1 MKNKKLYV
9 LPYQGIGDIMI
20 TLGCLKEYVEKNDFQ
35 KVILF
40 YTKGYRELYSFY
52 DFDFAR
58 TVCIPR
64 FCYRALKR
72 FFSTKVGYFVLKTKK
87 NILCTDTVFYVGHG
101 WKNTFSISGL
111 SVFKFIKEG
120 IMGIKPESKIIFPQI
135 PKLQVNFNSDIMNK
149 KIAVLNPFSKT
160 ILIPSWQD
168 AYTKIAHQLSEL
180 GYHIFTDC
188 GKDYL
193 RKAING
199 TEPFYGD
206 LTESFELCKKASLV
220 IGTRSGYLDL
230 MLFSGTKII
239 ALYDNDCENIVAMN
253 AFNIKETAKIF
264 GLSGDNCFQFQINEI
279 EKLQA
284 LLAG

>member
-40 YTKGYRELYSFY
+40 YTKGYSELYSFY
-52 DFDFAR
+52 HFDFAK

-72 FFSTKVGYFVLKTKK
+72 FFSTKVGYFILKSKK
-87 NILCTDTVFYVGHG
+87 NILCTDTIFYVGHG
-101 WKNTFSISGL
+101 WKTTFKISGL
-111 SVFKFIKEG
+111 NVFKFIKEG
-120 IMGIKPESKIIFPQI
+120 IMGMKPESKIIFPQI
-135 PKLQVNFNSDIMNK
+135 PKLQVNFSAGINNK

-160 ILIPSWQD
+160 ISIPFWQD
-168 AYTKIAHQLSEL
+168 VYTRIANQLVNL
-180 GYHIFTDC
+180 GYCIFTDC
-188 GKDYL
+188 GKDKS
-193 RKAING
+193 RKPING
-199 TEPFYGD
+199 TEPFYGE

-230 MLFSGTKII
+230 MLLSDAKII
-239 ALYDNDCENIVAMN
+239 ALYSDSLESRVSMN
-253 AFNIKETAKIF
+253 AFNIKEIAKMF
-264 GLSGDNCFQFQINEI
+264 GKSGENCFQFQTDEI

>member
-40 YTKGYRELYSFY
+40 YTKGYRELYLFY
-52 DFDFAR
+52 HFDFAK

-72 FFSTKVGYFVLKTKK
+72 FFSTKVGYFILKSNK
-87 NILCTDTVFYVGHG
+87 NILCTDTIFYLGHG
-101 WKNTFSISGL
+101 WKTTFRISGL

-120 IMGIKPESKIIFPQI
+120 IMGIKTESEIIFPQI
-135 PKLQVNFNSDIMNK
+135 PKLQVNFNSDITNK

-160 ILIPSWQD
+160 ISIPFWQD
-168 AYTKIAHQLSEL
+168 VYTRIANQLVNL
-180 GYHIFTDC
+180 GYSIFTDC
-188 GKDYL
+188 GKDKS
-193 RKAING
+193 RKPING
-199 TEPFYGD
+199 TEPFYGE

-230 MLFSGTKII
+230 MLLSGTKII

-253 AFNIKETAKIF
+253 AFNIEETAKIF
-264 GLSGDNCFQFQINEI
+264 GLSGENCFQLQLKDTN
-279 EKLQA
+279 KLQTLVA
-284 LLAG
+284 S